1 MSKNNDAAIA
11 NDSWL
16 HSEQATRAIEYCE
29 QDFIE
34 ARDRVRRELDPYD
47 SELPEN
53 VVREREFPFANLDA
67 SLFQNE
73 FNATRQHRVKRRTRP
88 YESRTP
94 SRVSSRGEFSFTS
107 YESDIFDPAEFFQT
121 NAMPN
126 DRQAETQQFIAG
138 AEQELQNLHQEL
150 SANAPRLARTA
161 TQRDDVQDIREAL
174 RAMMHEVRRLTT
186 EVNEVR
192 ETNSRTLRTHAPRQT
207 RYSRR
212 ETAFE
217 YPDDDVRRQ
226 RGRGI
231 LSLKEARGMIPE
243 FDGNASRLQE
253 FLSAMTYAIENIDP
267 SDEVSLL
274 GAILCT
280 KLKGRAML
288 DFQTRKIS
296 DFVQLKTELEACY
309 ASKQSTTHLQ
319 LDFNTLKQRP
329 GESARAYGLRTDKLT
344 IDLYESM
351 IEGRHQYT
359 AEHKRIILEM
369 LQQQALENYQIGL
382 REDTKAVVRSRG
394 YVTLQDAIAAAST
407 EERIKGPAGSNT
419 RRTPDSPR
427 HYDKSDARC
436 RNCGKYDHYSK
447 DCRNNRSSNRYALP
461 QPDKRINAIDKHC
474 NHCKKRGHTRNECW
488 NFHGRPKAKVTN
500 AQGKMQSAEI
510 TGARKKA
517 ITQKRNSDSEHSSE
531 EEGATS
537 RTQSATISLIKVKN
551 LKGKTRIYPEEISLV
566 GITGHRVHT
575 IGKMQAT
582 IKIGE
587 REIKHAIYVIRD
599 DFPMEYEGII
609 GLDFL
614 RKQHVSCDYK
624 NKTVTIE
631 DVMQQHLNPEE
642 RKALNRICNEYQ
654 DIFHLNGEPLTCT
667 STVKHEISTRA
678 DAAPVNVRPYR
689 LPAKHKEEVSTQ
701 IKEMLKNSIIRTS
714 TSQWNAPLLVVSK
727 KADST
732 GKLRLQ
738 IVIDFRKLND
748 LTIGDSFPLP
758 NIDEIL
764 DQLGN
769 AKYFTTLDLAS
780 GYHQI
785 PMAEHDKP
793 KTAFSTPY
801 GHYEYNRMP
810 FGLKNAP
817 ATFQRLMNSVLT
829 GMQGLR
835 CLVYLDDIVIY
846 GSSLK
851 EHNKRLEEVLL
862 RLREAN
868 LKLQP
873 DKCEFLQKEV
883 NYLGHIISKDG
894 IAPDPGKLQAIKDFP
909 EPRKVKDIQSF
920 IGLAGYYRKFISDFS
935 KIAKPMTKLIKK
947 TEKFVWTTEQ
957 QIAFDTLKEKLMTAS
972 VLQYPDFTKEFN
984 VTTDASDYAIGA
996 VLSRG
1001 PVGSDRPIAY
1011 TSRVLNRAEQNYSTT
1026 EKELLAI
1033 VWAVKHFRPYV
1044 YGVKF
1049 KIVTDHK
1056 PLT

>member
-1 MSKNNDAAIA
+1 MSKDNDAAIA

-29 QDFIE
+29 QAVIE

-53 VVREREFPFANLDA
+53 VIREREFPFANLDA
-67 SLFQNE
+67 SLFQGE
-73 FNATRQHRVKRRTRP
+73 FNATRQHRVERRTRP

-94 SRVSSRGEFSFTS
+94 SRVSSRGEFSLTS
-107 YESDIFDPAEFFQT
+107 YESDIFDPADFFQT
-121 NAMPN
+121 DAMPN
-126 DRQAETQQFIAG
+126 DEQAETQQFIAG
-138 AEQELQNLHQEL
+138 AEQELQNLHHEL

-161 TQRDDVQDIREAL
+161 TQRDDVQEIREAL
-174 RAMMHEVRRLTT
+174 RAMMHEVRRLTN

-192 ETNSRTLRTHAPRQT
+192 ETNSRTLRPHAPRQT

-243 FDGNASRLQE
+243 FDGNASKLQE

-288 DFQTRKIS
+288 DFQTRRIS
-296 DFVQLKTELEACY
+296 DFVQLRTELESCY
-309 ASKQSTTHLQ
+309 ASKRSTTHLQ
-319 LDFNTLKQRP
+319 LDFNTLKQKP

-394 YVTLQDAIAAAST
+394 YVTLQDAIAAASA
-407 EERIKGPAGSNT
+407 EERIKGPAVSNT

-436 RNCGKYDHYSK
+436 RNCGKYGHYSK

-474 NHCKKRGHTRNECW
+474 NYCKKRGHTRNECW
-488 NFHGRPKAKVTN
+488 NLHGRPKAKVPN

-537 RTQSATISLIKVKN
+537 RTQSTRARAYQVTHVRRDGTRCDGLDLITLPIKETRAGKIDMLFDSGATISLIKVKN
-551 LKGKTRIYPEEISLV
+551 LKGKTRIYPEEVSLV

-587 REIKHAIYVIRD
+587 REIKHAIYVVRD

-631 DVMQQHLNPEE
+631 DVTLRLKPYNKIILKPRSETIVRAVTNRNKTGVIRAKETSPGIYIGRCMVEPKNFMCPISIINTTDKPVEITTPIVTVEDIEEDVMQQV
-642 RKALNRICNEYQ
+642 YVV
-654 DIFHLNGEPLTCT
+654 T
-667 STVKHEISTRA
+667 SET
-678 DAAPVNVRPYR
+678 D
-689 LPAKHKEEVSTQ
+689 
-701 IKEMLKNSIIRTS
+701 
-714 TSQWNAPLLVVSK
+714 
-727 KADST
+727 
-732 GKLRLQ
+732 
-738 IVIDFRKLND
+738 
-748 LTIGDSFPLP
+748 
-758 NIDEIL
+758 
-764 DQLGN
+764 
-769 AKYFTTLDLAS
+769 
-780 GYHQI
+780 
-785 PMAEHDKP
+785 
-793 KTAFSTPY
+793 
-801 GHYEYNRMP
+801 
-810 FGLKNAP
+810 
-817 ATFQRLMNSVLT
+817 
-829 GMQGLR
+829 
-835 CLVYLDDIVIY
+835 
-846 GSSLK
+846 
-851 EHNKRLEEVLL
+851 
-862 RLREAN
+862 
-868 LKLQP
+868 
-873 DKCEFLQKEV
+873 CE
-883 NYLGHIISKDG
+883 
-894 IAPDPGKLQAIKDFP
+894 
-909 EPRKVKDIQSF
+909 
-920 IGLAGYYRKFISDFS
+920 
-935 KIAKPMTKLIKK
+935 TKL
-947 TEKFVWTTEQ
+947 
-957 QIAFDTLKEKLMTAS
+957 
-972 VLQYPDFTKEFN
+972 P
-984 VTTDASDYAIGA
+984 
-996 VLSRG
+996 RG
-1001 PVGSDRPIAY
+1001 ERI
-1011 TSRVLNRAEQNYSTT
+1011 
-1026 EKELLAI
+1026 
-1033 VWAVKHFRPYV
+1033 
-1044 YGVKF
+1044 
-1049 KIVTDHK
+1049 
-1056 PLT
+1056 